1 MNVFSSFSSRPPVIK
16 SVPNSSIYR
25 NSCYSFEYAGTSRFL
40 TWLCNVRYSMVEDT
54 ASLDLEHIRT
64 IFTPVLKLTYYAFIF
79 SDSWSTTM
87 LLGAHTNIG
96 VLICKLGQ

>member
-1 MNVFSSFSSRPPVIK
+1 MPGNFSFLVVPFGLHWGEVTASRLILVDGEGRVIK
-16 SVPNSSIYR
+16 GPK
-25 NSCYSFEYAGTSRFL
+25 G
-40 TWLCNVRYSMVEDT
+40 SMVEDT